1 MMNTLNLKK
10 STVYE
15 RIDPVKDMYDVDGKS
30 FSIKPTEETMAT
42 WDSTSTDDYWTTE
55 LKN

>member
-1 MMNTLNLKK
+1 MMNTLHLKK
-10 STVYE
+10 SAVYE
-15 RIDPVKDMYDVDGKS
+15 RIDLEKDKYNVDGKS